1 MAAGSTYTKIAT
13 QTMTTN
19 TNIVTFSSI
28 PSTYTD
34 LVFVVCGNTD
44 SGRNFH
50 LRTNGTTGGNGF
62 TQLAGDGT
70 TGSSSQLS
78 NESINRMSALWAAQG
93 NIIFHFFNYANTT
106 TYKTILSRT
115 SNASNQVNLSVGIWS
130 STAAINTLE
139 CQLSANDFFT
149 GTTFTLYGILAA

>member
-1 MAAGSTYTKIAT
+1 MAAGNTYTRIAT

-34 LVFVVCGNTD
+34 LVFVVSGNTD

-50 LRTNGTTGGNGF
+50 LQTNSTTAGNSFTALSGNGSSV
-62 TQLAGDGT
+62 
-70 TGSSSQLS
+70 SSSQLS
-78 NESINRMSALWAAQG
+78 NESINRMSALWASQG

-106 TYKTILSRT
+106 TFKTILSRT
-115 SNASNQVNLSVGIWS
+115 SNSLNQANVSVGLWS
-130 STAAINTLE
+130 NTAAINRLD